1 MKLILNFSVFFGKF
15 FLDFMLPLLHRG
27 YCIEFIVFWERIG
40 GSGNT
45 MKATK
50 RWESFGSRQGFP
62 SHDRVFW
69 FYIAIR
75 VPYVVT

>member
-1 MKLILNFSVFFGKF
+1 MKLILNFSILFKF

-27 YCIEFIVFWERIG
+27 YRIEFIVFWERIG

-50 RWESFGSRQGFP
+50 R
-62 SHDRVFW
+62 
-69 FYIAIR
+69 
-75 VPYVVT
+75 